1 MTNRRS
7 GNHQQRTIR
16 PDRLLYAVAIWAVL
30 AALAIL
36 NAVVREGLIS
46 PIVGDYWG
54 HVTSTITFLS
64 GLSVVS
70 YFYFGRYIDHSV
82 RELAAI
88 GVMWPTMTILF
99 EFGFGH
105 YVMGNSWDVLTADYN
120 LLAGRVWSFVPLSM
134 AIVPLL
140 FGRIMKEEHSEG

>member
-1 MTNRRS
+1 MTERES
-7 GNHQQRTIR
+7 VNHQQRTIR
-16 PDRLLYAVAIWAVL
+16 PNRFLYALAVWIGL
-30 AALAIL
+30 AVLAIL
-36 NAVVREGLIS
+36 NAVVREGLLS
-46 PIVGDYWG
+46 PAVGDYWG

-64 GLSVVS
+64 GLFVVS

-82 RELAAI
+82 RELVAI
-88 GVMWPTMTILF
+88 GLMWPTMTILF

-120 LLAGRVWSFVPLSM
+120 LLAGRVWSLVPLSM

-140 FGRIMKEEHSEG
+140 FGRILKE

>member
-1 MTNRRS
+1 M
-7 GNHQQRTIR
+7 R
-16 PDRLLYAVAIWAVL
+16 PDVDGLRYAVAVWGGLAVL
-30 AALAIL
+30 AIL
-36 NAVVREGLIS
+36 DAVIREGLIS
-46 PIVGDYWG
+46 PAVGDYWG

-82 RELAAI
+82 GELIAI

-105 YVMGNSWDVLTADYN
+105 YVMGNSWEALTADYD
-120 LLAGRVWSFVPLSM
+120 LLAGRVWSLVPLSM
-134 AIVPLL
+134 AVVPLL
-140 FGRIMKEEHSEG
+140 FGRILKEEHSEG